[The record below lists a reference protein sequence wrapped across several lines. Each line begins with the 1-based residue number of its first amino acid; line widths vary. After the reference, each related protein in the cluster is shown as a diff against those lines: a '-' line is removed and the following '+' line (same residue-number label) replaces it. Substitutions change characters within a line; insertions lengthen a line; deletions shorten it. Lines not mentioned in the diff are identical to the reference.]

1 MSQPSDPKA
10 SEVLLLILYLSHL
23 TGSPIYFLSTI
34 ISDPPIVTRVMPRR
48 LQYLILPILLAGSK
62 PLIIR

>member
-48 LQYLILPILLAGSK
+48 LQYLILILLAGSK